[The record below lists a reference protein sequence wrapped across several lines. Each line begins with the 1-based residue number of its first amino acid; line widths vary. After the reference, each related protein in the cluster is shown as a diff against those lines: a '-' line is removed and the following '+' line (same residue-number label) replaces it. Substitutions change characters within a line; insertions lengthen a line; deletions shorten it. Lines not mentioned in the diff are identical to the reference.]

1 MRGRALTLRVPY
13 HAPWGWNAEGRRL
26 CVQAKPRLPSLSR
39 PTTYHS
45 DCVFPRW
52 PSFYLS
58 RPVVTDGALSRST
71 WACAQYCCA
80 TGASE
85 PFVSP
90 WGAYHTRHCFSQRT
104 RRNSYVQYV
113 LCFRT
118 FLLCFPVGASD
129 LVRSCEWCKA
139 GRRLRGRPLSYSHRA
154 FLSASRFETE
164 AWVHA

>member
-71 WACAQYCCA
+71 WACAQYCTVLLVHLNLLCHPGVL
-80 TGASE
+80 T
-85 PFVSP
+85 
-90 WGAYHTRHCFSQRT
+90 HTRHCFSQRT

-129 LVRSCEWCKA
+129 PSCEWCKA
-139 GRRLRGRPLSYSHRA
+139 GRRLPRRPLSYSHRA
-154 FLSASRFETE
+154 FLECFSL
-164 AWVHA
+164 